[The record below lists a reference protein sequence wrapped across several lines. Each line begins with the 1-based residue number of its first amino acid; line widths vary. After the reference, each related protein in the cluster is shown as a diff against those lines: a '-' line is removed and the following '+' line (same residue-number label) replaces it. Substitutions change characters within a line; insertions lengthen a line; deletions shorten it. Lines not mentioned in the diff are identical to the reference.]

1 MDPNAAR
8 AKMIESA
15 NLVLGLGQRAE
26 ANTDTFTNVAIE
38 LAESV
43 HDLDGWL
50 RSGGF
55 LPEEWSL
62 SGTPY
67 QPGRKQDVDI
77 EVPRC
82 NKLELHEIGG
92 DIKPRPCPLDLGHQ
106 GGCAP

>member
-1 MDPNAAR
+1 MDPDASRKAILETANMLMAVAKTSAHPFEAR
-8 AKMIESA
+8 TLE
-15 NLVLGLGQRAE
+15 LCE
-26 ANTDTFTNVAIE
+26 AI
-38 LAESV
+38 

-55 LPEEWSL
+55 LPKEWSL
-62 SGTPY
+62 SGTPH

-77 EVPRC
+77 EAPRC

-106 GGCAP
+106 GGHAP